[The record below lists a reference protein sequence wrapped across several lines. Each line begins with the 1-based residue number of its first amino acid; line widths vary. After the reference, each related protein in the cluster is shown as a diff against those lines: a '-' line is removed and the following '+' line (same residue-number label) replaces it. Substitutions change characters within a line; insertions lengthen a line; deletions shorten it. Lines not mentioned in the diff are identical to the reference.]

1 MHKKTLSLHDLPG
14 EPVDIPYAH
23 FTGEAGDGP
32 HLTVVAGV
40 HGAEYTGQAAI
51 MRLIHLI
58 DERELSGELTLVPT
72 LNQPAFWSR
81 TPFVVPEDGKNL
93 NRTFPGRPDGSY
105 TELLAHAIFTT
116 FIEPTDYLID
126 LHAGDIPEAL
136 QPFMLY
142 EESDVEERSL
152 ALATSYGLP
161 FVVRQSRAT
170 RTVGGSTS
178 AAAADIG
185 IPAIIAEVGANGIC
199 DDASVVAHLG
209 GLLRVCVDLG
219 MLTAERADALSAEVG
234 GGEGPHAGREPRPL
248 VHSDGWEWL
257 RSPVKGWWQPAI
269 RPGDKVATGDVLGR
283 ILDPYGDELH
293 RVVAPAAGW
302 PLFITSSP
310 AVADD
315 GLLLGLALES

>member
-1 MHKKTLSLHDLPG
+1 VEKKTLSLHDLPG
-14 EPVDIPYAH
+14 QPIDIPYAH
-23 FTGEAGDGP
+23 FTGQAGDGP

-51 MRLIHLI
+51 TRFLRQI
-58 DERELSGELTLVPT
+58 DERELSGSLTLVPT
-72 LNQPAFWSR
+72 LNQPAFWNR

-93 NRTFPGRPDGSY
+93 NRSFPGDPAGTY
-105 TELLAHAIFTT
+105 TEQLAHAIFTT
-116 FIEPTDYLID
+116 FIEPTDYLLD

-142 EESDVEERSL
+142 EESDVEDKAL

-161 FVVRQSRAT
+161 FVVRQSRAL

-185 IPAIIAEVGANGIC
+185 VPAIVAEVGANGIC
-199 DDASVVAHLG
+199 DEESVARHLR
-209 GLLRVCVDLG
+209 GLENVCVDLG
-219 MLTAERADALSAEVG
+219 LLPIG
-234 GGEGPHAGREPRPL
+234 GATSEREPLIR
-248 VHSDGWEWL
+248 SEGWDWL
-257 RSPVKGWWQPAI
+257 RTPVRGWWQPAVA
-269 RPGDKVATGDVLGR
+269 PGQRVAAGDLLGS

-293 RVVAPAAGW
+293 RVEASAAGW

-310 AVADD
+310 AVIED